1 MLSYRKQKN
10 RKEIKAMGYKI
21 KEIREEIGM
30 TQAEL
35 SIKSGVSRTIINGL
49 ETGRTTTTT
58 TDTLK
63 KIAAALD
70 KKVSEI
76 FLTKMLNM
84 LSVKKGEN
92 HMGNQIYKEISKF
105 AEMQRDEI
113 KREKAKKKRKS
124 VCIDP
129 DSVIGKEI
137 MYQTALLHEILDE
150 IRGGKTSP

>member
-1 MLSYRKQKN
+1 MFNMLSYRKKRN

-35 SIKSGVSRTIINGL
+35 SIKAGVSRTIINGL

-76 FLTKMLNM
+76 FF
-84 LSVKKGEN
+84 S
-92 HMGNQIYKEISKF
+92 
-105 AEMQRDEI
+105 
-113 KREKAKKKRKS
+113 
-124 VCIDP
+124 
-129 DSVIGKEI
+129 
-137 MYQTALLHEILDE
+137 
-150 IRGGKTSP
+150 

>member
-1 MLSYRKQKN
+1 MFNMLSYRKQRN

-76 FLTKMLNM
+76 FFN
-84 LSVKKGEN
+84 
-92 HMGNQIYKEISKF
+92 
-105 AEMQRDEI
+105 
-113 KREKAKKKRKS
+113 
-124 VCIDP
+124 
-129 DSVIGKEI
+129 
-137 MYQTALLHEILDE
+137 
-150 IRGGKTSP
+150 

>member
-1 MLSYRKQKN
+1 MFNMLSYRKQRN
-10 RKEIKAMGYKI
+10 RKEIKTMGYKI

-35 SIKSGVSRTIINGL
+35 STKSGVSRTIINGL

-76 FLTKMLNM
+76 FF
-84 LSVKKGEN
+84 S
-92 HMGNQIYKEISKF
+92 
-105 AEMQRDEI
+105 
-113 KREKAKKKRKS
+113 
-124 VCIDP
+124 
-129 DSVIGKEI
+129 
-137 MYQTALLHEILDE
+137 
-150 IRGGKTSP
+150 

>member
-1 MLSYRKQKN
+1 
-10 RKEIKAMGYKI
+10 MGYKI
-21 KEIREEIGM
+21 KELREEIGM

-76 FLTKMLNM
+76 FF
-84 LSVKKGEN
+84 G
-92 HMGNQIYKEISKF
+92 
-105 AEMQRDEI
+105 
-113 KREKAKKKRKS
+113 
-124 VCIDP
+124 
-129 DSVIGKEI
+129 
-137 MYQTALLHEILDE
+137 
-150 IRGGKTSP
+150 